1 MDNEYRKYAWEEDIF
16 DGECERR
23 WWDSQ
28 KISYNEWVDSWEES
42 LKKNKVDKE
51 NRENK
56 DN

>member
-42 LKKNKVDKE
+42 LKKK
-51 NRENK
+51 
-56 DN
+56 

>member
-16 DGECERR
+16 DGEWERR

-42 LKKNKVDKE
+42 LKKNKVEGK
-51 NRENK
+51 
-56 DN
+56 